1 MMELSNNSRAF
12 LYPLHFQSLSYPFLK
27 GLLLAC
33 NNIAFEA

>member
-12 LYPLHFQSLSYPFLK
+12 LYPLHFQSLPSSFLK

-33 NNIAFEA
+33 NYIAFAT

>member
-1 MMELSNNSRAF
+1 MIKLSNYSRAL
-12 LYPLHFQSLSYPFLK
+12 LYLIHSQYLSFPFLK